1 MDFSSI
7 SQNPKAVSGLSLRKF
22 KSAIDISDEK
32 RKEMHKSTHG
42 AIELI
47 EKRVEKDLHAEKT
60 RLSTLLNAFYCKL
73 DYKPN
78 DDVERKTNQLA
89 SLLSKIDCSSCSET
103 KYVLTLCLLCRIK
116 NGISVFQNNH
126 DNLNASVV
134 AMEKSCTSF
143 QSLLEDVDKL
153 EKDLERFSK
162 EYRLSPDGVKSE
174 MRSLQLIKERYS
186 KMSKSLS
193 QQNKSL
199 SKSIASTGRVLDHRV
214 LVAWSKE
221 IKELKE
227 RRALLSER
235 VDQYM
240 GLSVDTTTAKK
251 QLNDVLSELE
261 SIDSQMLTVM
271 GLNAWN

>member
-22 KSAIDISDEK
+22 KSAIDISDDK
-32 RKEMHKSTHG
+32 RKEMHKSTHR

-47 EKRVEKDLHAEKT
+47 VKRVEKDLHAEKT
-60 RLSTLLNAFYCKL
+60 RLSTLLNAFYFKL

-89 SLLSKIDCSSCSET
+89 SLLSKIDCCSCSET
-103 KYVLTLCLLCRIK
+103 K
-116 NGISVFQNNH
+116 
-126 DNLNASVV
+126 
-134 AMEKSCTSF
+134 
-143 QSLLEDVDKL
+143 
-153 EKDLERFSK
+153 FSK

-174 MRSLQLIKERYS
+174 MRSLQVIKERHS
-186 KMSKSLS
+186 KVSKSLS

-227 RRALLSER
+227 RRAILSER

-240 GLSVDTTTAKK
+240 GISVDTTTAKK

>member
-1 MDFSSI
+1 MEFSSI
-7 SQNPKAVSGLSLRKF
+7 PQNPKAVSGQLLRKF
-22 KSAIDISDEK
+22 KSAMDISHDK
-32 RKEMHKSTHG
+32 RKEMQKSTHE
-42 AIELI
+42 AIELV

-73 DYKPN
+73 DYYPN
-78 DDVERKTNQLA
+78 DDVQRKTNQLA

-103 KYVLTLCLLCRIK
+103 KIK
-116 NGISVFQNNH
+116 NGVSVYRNH
-126 DNLNASVV
+126 YNNLNSSVV

-143 QSLLEDVDKL
+143 QSLLEDVDKM

-162 EYRLSPDGVKSE
+162 EYRLSSDGMKSE
-174 MRSLQLIKERYS
+174 MRSLQGIKKRHT

-199 SKSIASTGRVLDHRV
+199 TKSIASTGRVIDHRV

-227 RRALLSER
+227 RRAHLSER

-240 GLSVDTTTAKK
+240 GISVVNTFLFLLFFVFFCFAHFHHFT
-251 QLNDVLSELE
+251 LNL
-261 SIDSQMLTVM
+261 
-271 GLNAWN
+271 